1 MELPKLVQ
9 SFPNQNANPSITG
22 LTRTLK
28 RGNVLLQDLLTG
40 LCSHDSQS
48 SCLSS
53 QFQGF
58 MTEGGF
64 GEFSNL
70 YSKAPLLNWE
80 APILNMTLFYLSPSM
95 NYKIACVVPFV
106 LVAILL
112 YILGCKVPGYLVTLF
127 SLPPVLLRMLSSLT
141 NSLLI

>member
-1 MELPKLVQ
+1 M
-9 SFPNQNANPSITG
+9 A
-22 LTRTLK
+22 
-28 RGNVLLQDLLTG
+28 
-40 LCSHDSQS
+40 
-48 SCLSS
+48 
-53 QFQGF
+53 
-58 MTEGGF
+58 
-64 GEFSNL
+64 
-70 YSKAPLLNWE
+70 
-80 APILNMTLFYLSPSM
+80 LFYLSPSM